1 MAFKRI
7 SAICLIGLLLGS
19 FAARA
24 HEAGA
29 PEKRPP
35 ALRTFTLAEDK
46 VRTFGTYTAVES
58 PVLKSG
64 DTLHIY
70 GEPGDFGWHARDGAA
85 RFNVDVSIDLRRRDG
100 QRLTGKPAATTL
112 KHEAATQPG
121 TFFFSLGLTL
131 KAGVGAYKAH
141 VRLHDAVTGQT
152 VEKTFPFAVA
162 VERRPPAMRTPF
174 SAVAAAQGERPAA
187 PATTQ
192 PDQLLECRKYFSQ
205 IGATISVPC
214 EP

>member
-1 MAFKRI
+1 MALKRI
-7 SAICLIGLLLGS
+7 LAICL
-19 FAARA
+19 AALVVGHIAVYAR
-24 HEAGA
+24 EASGA
-29 PEKRPP
+29 ENSPP
-35 ALRTFTLAEDK
+35 ALRAFTLAEDK

-70 GEPGDFGWHARDGAA
+70 GEPGEFGWHAREGVA

-100 QRLTGKPAATTL
+100 RRLTGKPATTML

-141 VRLHDAVTGQT
+141 VRLRDTVTGQI
-152 VEKTFPFAVA
+152 VERSFPFAVA
-162 VERRPPAMRTPF
+162 LERRPPALKTPF
-174 SAVAAAQGERPAA
+174 NAVAATQGDKPTAA
-187 PATTQ
+187 ATQ
-192 PDQLLECRKYFSQ
+192 PVQPLECRKYFSQ

>member
-1 MAFKRI
+1 MALKRI
-7 SAICLIGLLLGS
+7 SAICLIALVAGS
-19 FAARA
+19 APVSA
-24 HEAGA
+24 HEAGSADKA
-29 PEKRPP
+29 PPVVRN
-35 ALRTFTLAEDK
+35 FTLAEDK
-46 VRTFGTYTAVES
+46 VRTFGTFTAVDT

-70 GEPGDFGWHARDGAA
+70 GEPGDFGWHTRDGAA

-100 QRLTGKPAATTL
+100 RRLAGKPATTTL

-131 KAGVGAYKAH
+131 KAGVGVYKAN
-141 VRLHDAVTGQT
+141 VRLRDTVTGQII
-152 VEKTFPFAVA
+152 EKSFPFALA
-162 VERRPPAMRTPF
+162 TERRPPALRTPF
-174 SAVAAAQGERPAA
+174 TAVATAPDGKAAA
-187 PATTQ
+187 PATQ
-192 PDQLLECRKYFSQ
+192 AIKPLECRKYFSQ

>member
-1 MAFKRI
+1 MALKRI
-7 SAICLIGLLLGS
+7 IAVCLVA
-19 FAARA
+19 FAAGSMAVHAR
-24 HEAGA
+24 EASGA
-29 PEKRPP
+29 ENPPP
-35 ALRTFTLAEDK
+35 ALRTFTLAEEK
-46 VRTFGTYTAVES
+46 VRTFGTYTAVET

-70 GEPGDFGWHARDGAA
+70 GEPGDFGWHMRDGIA

-100 QRLTGKPAATTL
+100 RRLTGTLATTTL
-112 KHEAATQPG
+112 KHEAAMRPG

-141 VRLHDAVTGQT
+141 VRLRDTVTGQI
-152 VEKTFPFAVA
+152 VEKSFPFAVA
-162 VERRPPAMRTPF
+162 LERRPPAIRTPF
-174 SAVAAAQGERPAA
+174 NAVAAAQDGKPAA
-187 PATTQ
+187 PANQ
-192 PDQLLECRKYFSQ
+192 PAKPLECRKYFSQ